1 MQEIQ
6 KIRDEANY
14 CLNCKVKP
22 CSKKGCPLSNNIP
35 EFIQQI
41 KKENYEKAYEILSET
56 TVLPGVCGKICPHFK
71 QCQGSCIRGI
81 KGEPVSIGKLE
92 SFVFEQ
98 AMEKGVTLKK
108 CWEKQI
114 NQNKKENEQKRVAVI
129 GGGPSGLTASAFLAK
144 SGIKVTIYEKYSYL
158 GGLLIYG
165 IPEFRLPKQEVKKT
179 INNILELGIEVKYNQ
194 ELGKN
199 LNLEDLKE
207 EYDAILLGFGANVSC
222 KMGVEGEKLQG
233 VFGGNELLE
242 YNRHPNYKGMY
253 VAVIGGGNVAMDC
266 ARTIKRLGAK
276 EVTVIYR
283 RAREQMPAEN
293 KEIKDAMDEG
303 IKFLFQNNIV
313 KIIGNDKVKEL

>member
-56 TVLPGVCGKICPHFK
+56 TVLPGVCGKTCPHFK

-144 SGIKVTIYEKYSYL
+144 SGIKVTIFEKYSYL

-242 YNRHPNYKGMY
+242 YNRHPNYKGMN

-283 RAREQMPAEN
+283 RAREQMPAED
-293 KEIKDAMDEG
+293 KEIKDCLLYTSPSPRDTR
-303 IKFLFQNNIV
+303 
-313 KIIGNDKVKEL
+313 